1 MGSRKLITDI
11 FRANL
16 AAEENN
22 AKVPTSATTAPLSAE
37 ESVAADVAKDPSQI
51 GPAGMRTDSHSILQN
66 CHPEYEKDIKAVARS
81 SNCLRGGN
89 YTCQHSIPFLISNL
103 VCEYRSVYNNTCTS
117 NSVAQG
123 KVFLF
128 SGTKLVLK

>member
-1 MGSRKLITDI
+1 MRYRRFKISVRDLRVLPKASRKFITDI

-37 ESVAADVAKDPSQI
+37 ESVATDVAKDPSQI
-51 GPAGMRTDSHSILQN
+51 GPAGMRTDSHSVLQN
-66 CHPEYEKDIKAVARS
+66 CHPEYEKDIEAVARS

-89 YTCQHSIPFLISNL
+89 YTCQHCIENEAFLN
-103 VCEYRSVYNNTCTS
+103 
-117 NSVAQG
+117 
-123 KVFLF
+123 
-128 SGTKLVLK
+128 